1 MKKYV
6 KTIAMAAAF
15 AAVGL
20 LALGPLS
27 FSPEGKIN
35 WKNAEAKSTKKTKW
49 HKLLENNQ
57 VPGFL
62 WAKYLPRI
70 SRREYNKTKKK
81 HLLYLKENQS
91 SQVAQSSSGQYQ
103 LHQNITT
110 TTFWVGEPA
119 SSENGYISN
128 TQSAWDEKWM
138 DHFGGFDD
146 PDNRNGYYPASFT
159 PKENPFYFALPYNDL
174 NDGGSRKSS
183 ASQIIPWASEKS
195 WSSDES
201 MCKNRWIKI
210 MKGSAT
216 AYAQWEDVG
225 PFLEDDSSY
234 VFGTASPSS
243 SENDHAGLDVSPAVK
258 FYLGL
263 SGMDSCSWQF
273 VDAQDVPDGPWKQVI
288 TTSNIYW
295 E

>member
-1 MKKYV
+1 
-6 KTIAMAAAF
+6 MAAAF

-20 LALGPLS
+20 LALSPLS
-27 FSPEGKIN
+27 FSQEGKIN
-35 WKNAEAKSTKKTKW
+35 IKNAEAKSKKKTKW
-49 HKLLENNQ
+49 HKLLEKNQ

-70 SRREYNKTKKK
+70 SRNEYNKTKKK
-81 HLLYLKENQS
+81 YSLYLKENQNS
-91 SQVAQSSSGQYQ
+91 NYH
-103 LHQNITT
+103 LHENITT
-110 TTFWVGEPA
+110 TSFWVGEPA
-119 SSENGYISN
+119 SGDNGYISN
-128 TQSAWDEKWM
+128 AQSAWDEKWT
-138 DHFGGFDD
+138 DHFGGFDN
-146 PDNRNGYYPASFT
+146 PENRNGYYPAGFT

-183 ASQIIPWASEKS
+183 ATQIIPWASEKS

-210 MKGSAT
+210 MNGNAA

-225 PFLEDDSSY
+225 PFLEDDSAY

-243 SENDHAGLDVSPAVK
+243 SENDHAGLDVSPAVRD
-258 FYLGL
+258 YLGL
-263 SGMDSCSWQF
+263 SGMESCSWQF
-273 VDAQDVPDGPWKQVI
+273 VDAKDVPEGPWKQII
-288 TTSNIYW
+288 TTSNIHW